1 MILCVGPEGTGK
13 TLLLR
18 RLLNLNKPDV
28 SLTTVPTVGVNIVT
42 LREREM
48 LPIDIRELGGS
59 MSPIWH
65 NYYAGVTKVIYV
77 IDGVNLTQLGE
88 ATLLFMELLENP
100 KLKGVPVA
108 IVMNKNDSAMSR
120 GSNELLNVMRFND
133 LKECVTQ
140 QLTTFEVSAILGKG
154 LRPLLKWVK
163 GEK

>member
-18 RLLNLNKPDV
+18 RLLNLTKPDI
-28 SLTTVPTVGVNIVT
+28 SLTTVPTVGVNIVS
-42 LREREM
+42 LIEPEKP
-48 LPIDIRELGGS
+48 PIDIRELGGS
-59 MSPIWH
+59 MAPIWH
-65 NYYAGVTKVIYV
+65 SYYGGVRKVMYV

-88 ATLLFMELLENP
+88 ATLLLMGLLESP
-100 KLKGVPVA
+100 KLRGAQVA
-108 IVMNKNDSAMSR
+108 IVLNKNDSAMSR
-120 GSNELLNVMRFND
+120 GANELLNVMRLAD

-140 QLTTFEVSAILGKG
+140 TITTFEVSALAGKG